1 MTGHPAG
8 VEEQQTVRLAR
19 AVRCRSSRRPGGFV
33 TPGPRHRP
41 GSRAAHGR
49 RHPPAAPRTSSPA
62 RPADSPRRR
71 PVRVRRPSRSPRQ
84 AARHGDKRH
93 RSPSFQACGSSPPA
107 VSPPWSP
114 PPPGCPPILGSAPT
128 GDLRIGIRTRSIVAE
143 LDAGDVHRIPDVDA
157 CHTQFQVGERD
168 KPWEARYE
176 SGWRGHVDRDK
187 WPIEL
192 LTNWSAGL
200 SKYMAFPTNAM

>member
-1 MTGHPAG
+1 MGLISA
-8 VEEQQTVRLAR
+8 
-19 AVRCRSSRRPGGFV
+19 GGFDTVV
-33 TPGPRHRP
+33 TTAPKAVHRFW
-41 GSRAAHGR
+41 AQHQ
-49 RHPPAAPRTSSPA
+49 
-62 RPADSPRRR
+62 
-71 PVRVRRPSRSPRQ
+71 RV
-84 AARHGDKRH
+84 
-93 RSPSFQACGSSPPA
+93 
-107 VSPPWSP
+107 
-114 PPPGCPPILGSAPT
+114 IYESA
-128 GDLRIGIRTRSIVAE
+128 IRTRSIVAE

-200 SKYMAFPTNAM
+200 SKYQAFPTNAM